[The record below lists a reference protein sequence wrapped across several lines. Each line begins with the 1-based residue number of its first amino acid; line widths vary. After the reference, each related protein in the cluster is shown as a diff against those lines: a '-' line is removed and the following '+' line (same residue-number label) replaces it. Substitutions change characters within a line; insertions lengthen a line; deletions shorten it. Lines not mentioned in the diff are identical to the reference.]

1 MRPIGRNRRPCRLAH
16 PRPVPDPR
24 YSGPMTPAARPEQR
38 GAGAGASV
46 WSHPWSV
53 AVASFLW
60 PGLGHALLR
69 RPWIAVALAT
79 PQVLLA
85 AVAIAAVLADRAT
98 VAGWLVT
105 PSVLLGLIA
114 LDLVVLGSRVIAVV
128 DGPRRALRARTRSLS
143 LVVTTIAL
151 AVALIGVSV
160 TGHGRVAELGLN
172 AYDTLTTV
180 FSPTGPRGDAFGTL
194 PIASPSA
201 TDTAPPSTVAAS
213 ASPSDTATPS
223 PTVAPPSSTPKPMPA
238 WQADGRL
245 NLLLVGSDA
254 GPGRWQ
260 LRTDTMIVLSVNP
273 ADGSAALIGVPR
285 NLQNVPLPPPLD
297 ASFPSGY
304 PDLLNGLWVWVQTHP
319 GSYPGD
325 PTIAPFHALRDAV
338 GSLLG
343 LQIDG
348 MAVIELQ
355 GFVRAVD
362 ALGGV
367 EVDVPAPVYDAR
379 YPDPDGTGNVVLSIP
394 GGRQWM
400 DGWHALAYARSR
412 HQDSDYGRMER
423 QQTVLLA
430 LEDQLRC
437 QMTNHIGDLLL
448 IARDTMW
455 VDMPLGDLPDMIRI
469 GQRVD
474 PASVVRMTLTPPRFP
489 VVLDANGIAAIRA
502 AVSDLLAAAPPP
514 PSPGD
519 GETGSRC
526 PEPATP
532 SAAS

>member
-1 MRPIGRNRRPCRLAH
+1 
-16 PRPVPDPR
+16 
-24 YSGPMTPAARPEQR
+24 MTPAARPEQR
-38 GAGAGASV
+38 RAGGGASV
-46 WSHPWSV
+46 WSHPWTV

-60 PGLGHALLR
+60 PGLGHLLLR
-69 RPWIAVALAT
+69 RTWIALALAA
-79 PQVLLA
+79 PQLLLA
-85 AVAIAAVLADRAT
+85 GLAIAAVLADRAS

-105 PSVLLGLIA
+105 PSVLMGLIA
-114 LDLVVLGSRVIAVV
+114 LDLLVLGSRVVAVV
-128 DGPRRALRARTRSLS
+128 DGPRRALKRRTPSLP
-143 LVVTTIAL
+143 LLATTIAL

-160 TGHGRVAELGLN
+160 AGHGRAAELGLS
-172 AYDTLTTV
+172 AYDTLITV
-180 FSPTGPRGDAFGTL
+180 FSPAGPRGQAFGAL
-194 PIASPSA
+194 PTPTPPATGTASPS
-201 TDTAPPSTVAAS
+201 TAVASLPPSVES
-213 ASPSDTATPS
+213 TPA
-223 PTVAPPSSTPKPMPA
+223 PTLVSPSSTPRPMPA

-260 LRTDTMIVLSVNP
+260 LRTDTMIVLSVNLE
-273 ADGSAALIGVPR
+273 DGSAALIGVPR

-297 ASFPSGY
+297 ASFPDGY
-304 PDLLNGLWVWVQTHP
+304 PDLLNSLWLWVQAHP

-325 PTIAPFHALRDAV
+325 ATIAPFHALRDAV

-343 LQIDG
+343 LQVDG
-348 MAVIELQ
+348 MAVVELQ

-367 EVDVPAPVYDAR
+367 VVDVPAPVYDAR
-379 YPDPDGTGNVVLSIP
+379 YPDPDGTGNVVLSVP
-394 GGRQWM
+394 VGSQWM

-437 QMTNHIGDLLL
+437 QLTNHIGDLLL
-448 IARDTMW
+448 VARDTMW
-455 VDMPLGDLPDMIRI
+455 VDLPLGDLPEMIRL
-469 GQRVD
+469 GERVD
-474 PASVVRMTLTPPRFP
+474 PASVVRITLTPPRYP
-489 VVLDANGIAAIRA
+489 VVLDANSAASIRA
-502 AVSDLLAAAPPP
+502 AVADLLASAPPP
-514 PSPGD
+514 PAPGD
-519 GETGSRC
+519 GEGQSPC